1 MADRDKEIWD
11 VFGISQDTYKEII
24 LEVEHAQVDYRLT
37 GLDEN
42 GYIKKLFPNLSPED
56 QVKVLYFGRVQWWA
70 GRNVSRDP

>member
-1 MADRDKEIWD
+1 MADKEKDVWD

-42 GYIKKLFPNLSPED
+42 WYIKKLFPNLCP
-56 QVKVLYFGRVQWWA
+56 
-70 GRNVSRDP
+70 